1 MDINVFLNNSQEL
14 SKMVSDVQK
23 QLRLLMKDV
32 RPDNLDRRLDGIR
45 KVYYTLNDTL
55 VPMAQRSL
63 GLPEDKKSK

>member
-14 SKMVSDVQK
+14 NKMVSDVQK
-23 QLRLLMKDV
+23 QLRLLIKDV